1 MTCPPSAARN
11 RPSRKLYSAG
21 GPPHTRAMPE
31 GKFDREFLRGA
42 LALTGRSE
50 VDRLLLVSDHPL
62 SPAEVRGR
70 PIKKKLVYAVT
81 SEAIANQI
89 RAKKYAAVLIPPYDY
104 TRIEKIK
111 VAVVAAQSAGV
122 VHDGDTILA
131 LTGPGQ
137 DKIVDTLVKV
147 DIGSEDPEEKIRVD
161 TLGLPSEFSSQVVE
175 SLVHTAME
183 IGAEGYEGHPVG
195 TIIVIGD
202 STAVM
207 EKSRQLILNPFQGI
221 SEAERNALDPP
232 IREAVKTFS
241 ALDGAFIIREDG
253 VVLAAGRYLLT
264 MSRDVKLPMG
274 LGARHSAA
282 ASITAESKCI
292 AITVSQTTG
301 TVRVFK
307 EGEIV
312 LELRQK
318 LRRV

>member
-1 MTCPPSAARN
+1 MA
-11 RPSRKLYSAG
+11 
-21 GPPHTRAMPE
+21 E
-31 GKFDREFLRGA
+31 GKFDREFLKGA
-42 LALTGRSE
+42 LALTSRSD

-62 SPAEVRGR
+62 SPTEVRGR

-81 SEAIANQI
+81 SEGIANQL
-89 RAKKYAAVLIPPYDY
+89 RAKKYLAVVIPPYDY

-111 VAVVAAQSAGV
+111 VAVVAAQTAGLV
-122 VHDGDTILA
+122 RDGDTILA
-131 LTGPGQ
+131 LTGPGA
-137 DKIVDTLVKV
+137 DRAMDTLVKV

-161 TLGLPSEFSSQVVE
+161 TLGLPPEFSSHVVE
-175 SLVHTAME
+175 SLIHTAME

-195 TIIVIGD
+195 TIIVVGD
-202 STAVM
+202 ATSVM
-207 EKSRQLILNPFQGI
+207 ERSRQLTLNPFQGI

-232 IREAVKTFS
+232 IRDAIKTFA
-241 ALDGAFIIREDG
+241 ALDGAFVIREDG
-253 VVLAAGRYLLT
+253 VVLSAGRYLLT

-282 ASITAESKCI
+282 ASITTEAKCV

-301 TVRVFK
+301 SVRVFK
-307 EGEIV
+307 EGEIA